1 MSQELRTMSANG
13 VNSQAMSRDQ
23 IELIKATICK
33 GATDDELKLFVMTAE
48 RTGLDPFARQVFA
61 VKRYDSKLG
70 REVMA
75 IQVSIDGFRLVS
87 ERSGKYAGQLGPF
100 WTNDGKE
107 WLEVWL
113 DKTPPK
119 AAKVGILR
127 SDFKEPL
134 WAVATWDQYV
144 QTTKDGNP
152 NAMWKRMGPLMLA
165 KCAESLARRTAFPQE
180 LSGLYT
186 ADEMGQAEN
195 VAPISA
201 TRAGAEIDVE
211 VVEGHHPPA
220 VTNGWT
226 IEAQEAFADG
236 LNALYIVL
244 KEGGKPEAYEDQ
256 AATWRKR
263 MVTDPAERVL
273 GGLETLVKKLH
284 EAAAKKAMAET
295 S

>member
-119 AAKVGILR
+119 AAKGGILR

-134 WAVATWDQYV
+134 
-144 QTTKDGNP
+144 
-152 NAMWKRMGPLMLA
+152 
-165 KCAESLARRTAFPQE
+165 S
-180 LSGLYT
+180 
-186 ADEMGQAEN
+186 
-195 VAPISA
+195 
-201 TRAGAEIDVE
+201 
-211 VVEGHHPPA
+211 
-220 VTNGWT
+220 
-226 IEAQEAFADG
+226 
-236 LNALYIVL
+236 
-244 KEGGKPEAYEDQ
+244 
-256 AATWRKR
+256 
-263 MVTDPAERVL
+263 
-273 GGLETLVKKLH
+273 
-284 EAAAKKAMAET
+284 
-295 S
+295 